1 MSERNLNE
9 YFAHVDYSSPSPSI
23 YQIIISDK
31 MLVGVDISA
40 FHLVNANSM
49 LYIFINDSIPLLK
62 VQLNSPIHIKEYHL
76 GLIDDT
82 LTLKIVKYN
91 MKEKVS
97 KLILKQSFLYFKKK
111 VLNSRYRKYVFQN
124 SILFYINSLK
134 RKGLKGLQLHFL
146 QSIKNTFENRVIFYK
161 KEFFS
166 LIKYNHM
173 KYFDKFKQ
181 IEENN
186 KQKFYSLFINKIKK
200 HNNDLKLLRIL
211 YIMKNKVVPNIRRKK
226 LQKSIDI
233 ILQYSKKYWLNK
245 LINALI
251 IKKKKSICFI
261 KNKLLVFNQF
271 KKNVL
276 CLTEEKKSMQ
286 RKQSLFN
293 KKRSYRQFMYA
304 VLLNHKNNSIQ
315 KNAMRIL
322 NQKLY
327 LLFFSH
333 ISEKLAQSIHF
344 KVLQEKW
351 KKTSISCQRYK
362 FFSRIAK
369 LKKQKRPDISQT
381 LTLYNYNQ
389 RKDTYSLF
397 FNRLRHYNQSLKS
410 LRLIYVINNKV
421 IPYIKTQKIQ
431 NALVILLTYKKKVW
445 SHILLRKLRFIK
457 QISIFHQGT
466 VKRLFNNFTTK
477 IKLVK
482 HQAKQYK
489 NQIVTFNRKHIIQKL
504 IMLALQRI
512 KVNMIEHKCNK
523 VLFHRGTHLFF
534 NYISKEVARR
544 KKRLA
549 SIYELKH
556 FQLSI
561 ALKSF
566 IKQLFPINNQRTK
579 SKGTDNIK
587 HFIAKRQLLQ
597 DVSEK
602 LQLLRKKN
610 IYYDFLNQIKKC
622 QGRTI
627 IKEKNNNSLMHF
639 NYWLLFNRIKQNHL
653 SIKSLRIK
661 YYLQHR
667 LVKIVSVHK
676 MIKAIT
682 ILVELNRQIWSMILL
697 HILIRNKQSILF
709 LQKRRKIYYKDFIK
723 KSLLSQRSKDNLR
736 KIGIKLNQKYIL
748 KHLLMIVLQTI
759 KKDIITSNSKKFFI
773 RRLLYNVHKQKKAK
787 QEKEHISDKK
797 IKTLIKDKEQMLRKI
812 KSQKYFSYFVKKIK
826 FVSKLNKH
834 LKQSLFAILKNHTA
848 VAKEINVYL
857 KEAQYGN

>member
-31 MLVGVDISA
+31 MLTGVDISA
-40 FHLVNANSM
+40 FHLVNSNAM

-91 MKEKVS
+91 IKEKTN
-97 KLILKQSFLYFKKK
+97 KLILKQSFLYFKKNL
-111 VLNSRYRKYVFQN
+111 LNIRYQKYVFKN

-146 QSIKNTFENRVIFYK
+146 QSVTNTFENRVIFYK
-161 KEFFS
+161 KVFFS

-181 IEENN
+181 IEEKN
-186 KQKFYSLFINKIKK
+186 KKKFYSLFINKIKK
-200 HNNDLKLLRIL
+200 HNNDLKLLRVL
-211 YIMKNKVVPNIRRKK
+211 YIMKNKVVPNIKRRN

-233 ILQYSKKYWLNK
+233 ILKYSKKYWLRK
-245 LINALI
+245 LTNALI
-251 IKKKKSICFI
+251 IKKKKSICFL
-261 KNKLLVFNQF
+261 KNKLLAFNQF
-271 KKNVL
+271 KRNIVSIK
-276 CLTEEKKSMQ
+276 EAKKSIQ

-293 KKRSYRQFMYA
+293 QRRSYRQFMYA
-304 VLLNHKNNSIQ
+304 VLFNHKNNSIQ
-315 KNAMRIL
+315 KNARRIL

-344 KVLQEKW
+344 KVLKEKW

-362 FFSRIAK
+362 FFARIAQ
-369 LKKQKRPDISQT
+369 LKKQKRPDISQA

-397 FNRLRHYNQSLKS
+397 FNRLRLYNQSLKS

-421 IPYIKTQKIQ
+421 IPYIKIRKIQ
-431 NALVILLTYKKKVW
+431 NALVILLQYKKKVW
-445 SHILLRKLRFIK
+445 SHTLIRKLLFIK
-457 QISIFHQGT
+457 QISIFHQKT
-466 VKRLFNNFTTK
+466 VKRLFHNFTSK

-482 HQAKQYK
+482 HNARQYK
-489 NQIVTFNRKHIIQKL
+489 AQIVTFNRKNIIQKL
-504 IMLALQRI
+504 IMLVLQRI
-512 KVNMIEHKCNK
+512 KINMISHKCNTI
-523 VLFHRGTHLFF
+523 LFSKGTHLFY
-534 NYISKEVARR
+534 NVISKKIARHD
-544 KKRLA
+544 KRLT
-549 SIYELKH
+549 SINKLKQL
-556 FQLSI
+556 QLSI
-561 ALKSF
+561 GLKSF
-566 IKQLFPINNQRTK
+566 INQLFPINSQKTK
-579 SKGTDNIK
+579 IGGTNNIK

-597 DVSEK
+597 DVSGK

-610 IYYDFLNQIKKC
+610 IYHIFLNQIKKC
-622 QGRTI
+622 QRNTI
-627 IKEKNNNSLMHF
+627 VKEKNKNSLIHF
-639 NYWLLFNRIKQNHL
+639 NYWLLINRIKQNHL
-653 SIKSLRIK
+653 NIKSLRIK

-667 LVKIVSVHK
+667 LVKIVSVNK
-676 MIKAIT
+676 MIRAIT
-682 ILVELNRQIWSMILL
+682 ILVELNRKIWSMILL
-697 HILIRNKQSILF
+697 HILIRNKQNILF
-709 LQKRRKIYYKDFIK
+709 LQKRRTIYFKDFIK

-748 KHLLMIVLQTI
+748 KNLLMIVLQTI
-759 KKDIITSNSKKFFI
+759 KKDIITSNTKKLFI
-773 RRLLYNVHKQKKAK
+773 HRLLNNVHKQRKAK
-787 QEKEHISDKK
+787 QEKEAISDKK
-797 IKTLIKDKEQMLRKI
+797 MKTLIKDKEQMLRRI

-834 LKQSLFAILKNHTA
+834 LKQSLFTILKNHTA

-857 KEAQYGN
+857 KEAQYDN